1 MALTP
6 ELRKGIDQI
15 RNYLFGGGYPDPMSN
30 AEQLSFLFFFYLIEG
45 LDYDNQLRAKATK
58 QEYKSMFDGEWTVV
72 NPLNSSDK
80 KSTILAERLRW
91 SVWAKGMTGES
102 LVRFVRDEVFPFYT
116 SIADKSAMNFMDGA
130 RLGIDEPT
138 VLTQVIGL
146 IDNLRL
152 DQADADTKGD
162 LFEYVLKQIKQ
173 AGELGQ
179 FRTPRHVIRA
189 VVEMVDPKIGET
201 IYDPAAGTAGFLV
214 AAYNHIRLANSSANA
229 IEEVDMDGK
238 LALRGWGDKLNSSQN
253 SLLGTNTFYGNDVDP
268 KMVRLA
274 TMNLTLRG
282 LPNVHILKRN
292 ALTTSMDKTEKS
304 ELNLPL
310 DGYDVVL
317 ANPPF
322 SGSVDRDRIV
332 DDVRVGSTSAT
343 EILFLK
349 YMLNSIKMGGRCGV
363 VVPEGILERPSG
375 AHIELR
381 RQLIE
386 NNEIE
391 AIVSFPSGVFLPYA
405 TVKTSVIIFKKGG
418 STKDILFLNIE
429 NDGYK
434 MDANHETP
442 IAADDL
448 PEIISLF
455 ENREKLKV
463 NWLSRDADKD
473 WHEKWWVANIEE
485 INKGEFNLSANQY
498 KPKNSTTIQNF
509 QLNHDLESLIESNLL
524 GDEILNSL
532 KVGIAKFFT
541 DIELN
546 EKKYLV
552 EKVRLKEVATVGSGN
567 GFPIRYQG
575 KKEGE
580 LPFYKVSDMN
590 SAGNEMYM
598 FKSNNY
604 LSVDD
609 RSQLRATVFP
619 KETII
624 FPKIGAAI
632 ATNKK
637 RILTQ
642 DSCFDNNVMGLIVSN
657 KIKPLY
663 LYALLLNKNISD
675 FASDS
680 NPPSI
685 RKSKVED
692 WLINVPSIDV
702 QNQFEEKFVL
712 LVHLIKNQS
721 IVLQNSKKLFDSFL
735 GKYFSTL

>member
-58 QEYKSMFDGEWTVV
+58 QEYRSMFDGEWIVV
-72 NPLNSSDK
+72 NPLNSPDK
-80 KSTILAERLRW
+80 KLTIPAERLRW

-102 LVRFVRDEVFPFYT
+102 LVRFLRDEVFPFYT

-179 FRTPRHVIRA
+179 FRTPRHIIRA
-189 VVEMVDPKIGET
+189 IVEMVDPKVGET

-214 AAYNHIRLANSSANA
+214 AAYNHIRLANSSPNA

-238 LALRGWGDKLNSSQN
+238 IVRRGWGDKLNSSQN

-292 ALTTSMDKTEKS
+292 ALTTNLDKTEKS
-304 ELNLPL
+304 ELGVPL

-332 DDVRVGSTSAT
+332 DDVKVGNTTST

-349 YMLNSIKMGGRCGV
+349 YMLNQIKNEGRCGV
-363 VVPEGILERPSG
+363 VIPDGILFSASH
-375 AHIELR
+375 AHQELR
-381 RQLIE
+381 RQLVE
-386 NNEIE
+386 NNRVE
-391 AIVSFPSGVFLPYA
+391 AIMSLPSGVFQPYSP
-405 TVKTSVIIFKKGG
+405 VKTSIIIFERGG
-418 STKDILFLNIE
+418 TTKEILYLDVS

-434 MDANHETP
+434 LDANHDIP
-442 IAADDL
+442 IDQDDL
-448 PEIISLF
+448 PELIQAFKDRKKIFS
-455 ENREKLKV
+455 EWSNRGDIKWEK
-463 NWLSRDADKD
+463 
-473 WHEKWWVANIEE
+473 KWWFVDIEDLKK
-485 INKGEFNLSANQY
+485 NNLNLSLNRYRPVNLSEETHLEPSVILSEIKEMELEILSAVD
-498 KPKNSTTIQNF
+498 
-509 QLNHDLESLIESNLL
+509 QLNEF
-524 GDEILNSL
+524 L
-532 KVGIAKFFT
+532 K
-541 DIELN
+541 
-546 EKKYLV
+546 
-552 EKVRLKEVATVGSGN
+552 
-567 GFPIRYQG
+567 
-575 KKEGE
+575 
-580 LPFYKVSDMN
+580 
-590 SAGNEMYM
+590 
-598 FKSNNY
+598 
-604 LSVDD
+604 
-609 RSQLRATVFP
+609 
-619 KETII
+619 
-624 FPKIGAAI
+624 
-632 ATNKK
+632 
-637 RILTQ
+637 
-642 DSCFDNNVMGLIVSN
+642 
-657 KIKPLY
+657 
-663 LYALLLNKNISD
+663 
-675 FASDS
+675 
-680 NPPSI
+680 
-685 RKSKVED
+685 
-692 WLINVPSIDV
+692 
-702 QNQFEEKFVL
+702 
-712 LVHLIKNQS
+712 
-721 IVLQNSKKLFDSFL
+721 
-735 GKYFSTL
+735 